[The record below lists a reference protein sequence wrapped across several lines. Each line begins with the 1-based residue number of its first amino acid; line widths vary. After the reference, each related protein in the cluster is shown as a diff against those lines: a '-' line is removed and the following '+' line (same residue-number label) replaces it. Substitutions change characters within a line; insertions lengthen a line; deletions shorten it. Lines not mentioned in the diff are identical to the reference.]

1 MQPLDR
7 SPFSLTDTCT
17 GLLPTCDS
25 VLARR
30 FSREYISAIE
40 TKMPPRKRKTAPK
53 SAESSEKVPDEKKA
67 KSDAPVPR
75 VVIEHW

>member
-7 SPFSLTDTCT
+7 SPFSLTDACT

-30 FSREYISAIE
+30 FPRIYLGYQNEDATKKEKDSPEISRKLGKGS
-40 TKMPPRKRKTAPK
+40 
-53 SAESSEKVPDEKKA
+53 
-67 KSDAPVPR
+67 
-75 VVIEHW
+75 